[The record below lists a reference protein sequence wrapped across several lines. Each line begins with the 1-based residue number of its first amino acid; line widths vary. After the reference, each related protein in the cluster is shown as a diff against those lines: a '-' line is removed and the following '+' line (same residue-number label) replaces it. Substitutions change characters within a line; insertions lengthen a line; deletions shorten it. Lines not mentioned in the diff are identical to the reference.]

1 MKSNNKK
8 VLRLRWRIFL
18 PLGVT
23 FLILW
28 LGTMALATQGTYAS
42 FSDNIT
48 SAYEDAR
55 RSVEY
60 NLDFYFNDEEHPEN
74 VTNSSVINIFRGD
87 LNTLSKGIISS
98 LDGGMALIARV
109 GDELIRSQ
117 ITWGWGRQAND
128 ESDRQWYLTFDEGLD
143 DQGQLELADWII
155 ANRESSSDS
164 YVLDPYESDGTIARV
179 TGEEREYGS
188 FAVQRI
194 ELIYPDGTAETIVE
208 TNLSCDQP
216 VIKDFVRLEIC
227 SVLIPVFY
235 SDGHDWYANISNR
248 LESYREA
255 WTRLDTAIAG
265 EGPPS
270 AGPFILMPI
279 GIRQNSS
286 VGLLYAWSVYCN
298 PMPYIIKDRL
308 PFYISSAIFAFIV
321 LLILSATLSKK
332 VTRPVEKLCRQV
344 SFGERCSDVPIREL
358 NTLSTAFNEAQDR
371 LSGQINREREFTRA
385 AAHELKTPITILRS
399 HAEAAMEDISPE
411 KRRQYLSVVLEES
424 DRMARLTNDLLEAS
438 QLESRPMVRAPVD
451 MNQLIKQVLSY
462 FAVPARQKGVNI
474 SSDIQDI
481 TLIGSRTRLKEIVE
495 NLLSNALHYCP
506 SGGSISVSLAL
517 EGGKAR
523 LAVSN
528 DGPNIPEQDIQK
540 IWEPFY
546 RVDKSRNRSSGGTGL
561 GLAIVRTAVE
571 AHGGEC
577 GAENR
582 PGGVTFWVLL
592 PSA

>member
-1 MKSNNKK
+1 MCS
-8 VLRLRWRIFL
+8 
-18 PLGVT
+18 
-23 FLILW
+23 
-28 LGTMALATQGTYAS
+28 
-42 FSDNIT
+42 
-48 SAYEDAR
+48 
-55 RSVEY
+55 
-60 NLDFYFNDEEHPEN
+60 
-74 VTNSSVINIFRGD
+74 
-87 LNTLSKGIISS
+87 
-98 LDGGMALIARV
+98 
-109 GDELIRSQ
+109 
-117 ITWGWGRQAND
+117 
-128 ESDRQWYLTFDEGLD
+128 
-143 DQGQLELADWII
+143 
-155 ANRESSSDS
+155 
-164 YVLDPYESDGTIARV
+164 
-179 TGEEREYGS
+179 YGS
-188 FAVQRI
+188 DDS
-194 ELIYPDGTAETIVE
+194 LIYSMAVHCNELPA
-208 TNLSCDQP
+208 
-216 VIKDFVRLEIC
+216 
-227 SVLIPVFY
+227 
-235 SDGHDWYANISNR
+235 A
-248 LESYREA
+248 
-255 WTRLDTAIAG
+255 
-265 EGPPS
+265 
-270 AGPFILMPI
+270 
-279 GIRQNSS
+279 IRQTSWLYWSS
-286 VGLLYAWSVYCN
+286 GVLVLL
-298 PMPYIIKDRL
+298 L
-308 PFYISSAIFAFIV
+308 

-411 KRRQYLSVVLEES
+411 KRQQYLSVVLEES

-451 MNQLIKQVLSY
+451 MDQLIKQVLSY

-481 TLIGSRTRLKEIVE
+481 TLIGSRTRLKDIVE

-523 LAVSN
+523 LAVGN
-528 DGPNIPEQDIQK
+528 DGPNIPEPDIQK

-561 GLAIVRTAVE
+561 GLAIVRAAVE

-582 PGGVTFWVLL
+582 PDGVTFWVLL
-592 PSA
+592 PLS